1 MSLRQG
7 FRIHGMS
14 LRQGVRTH
22 WRLAWRRVA
31 CALLAGSCAA
41 LAQAQ
46 EYAYLPVASDITG
59 VRSLAPTSGRLYL
72 SVPGNPSSIV
82 DAYRVNAAR
91 YMAVNLV
98 SVDATAGDMVADGN
112 MLVLA
117 TSNPGVLQ
125 FSRIVS
131 GQPLEFDDIDYF
143 SASALAIGS
152 VGADRMLYALD
163 SSGQQIRPYR
173 ISGNVFVAQTPI
185 PFGIPIQ
192 LPVSLAVDGS
202 GNLYVGAQGNSPI
215 YKFTPGGSGYVRSTV
230 ANLGLVTTGLAV
242 DAAGTLYAATFG
254 SSSEG
259 LYQFSPDGSGGYTQS
274 LLAHYP
280 HLGDVRIAP
289 DGELFFISDGT
300 AYKRLTLTPGGGG
313 FDGVGGA
320 NGADGEG
327 GTPPQNGNPG
337 YFSADHS
344 GTPGGSGLNAGVA
357 MTVSGATTLTGV
369 LGANAGGNGGDGGR
383 GGYGGDGGKGGI
395 GDGNGLPVPP
405 ADSANG
411 GNAEN
416 RFRVWR
422 GGLRDCPAGGCGLGG
437 DGGDGGSGGAAV
449 VVAPGVAVV
458 NQATVNGGSGG
469 AGGNGGDGGRGGYGG
484 AGGNAGSSVGPGG
497 LIFGVPGD
505 GGDGSNGGKGGD
517 AGSGGRGGS
526 GIEVGSGASVENTSA
541 GNIVGGSGGL
551 SGEAGDPGRAGQGG
565 AGGATGLIGGSSGDA
580 GSDGSAGAAAGVF
593 AAAGSAGSGAVLQ
606 ADARFINRGRVSG
619 GAGSTGRSPPPES
632 VSPLTGGPSGSD
644 GGNGGS
650 GMQLSVGGLLDNESS
665 VYGGSGGAGGDGLS
679 GGPSV
684 CGGIGQGPCAQ
695 RSGGGGAGGN
705 GGVGLVMH
713 GGEAINRV
721 RIVGGSAG
729 NGGLPAPVSLRG
741 SRGGDGGDAVQL
753 DQGARLTS
761 QAAGFLTGIFGN
773 AGANASDG
781 RMAFQGGNG
790 ARGVRA
796 SGGAVL
802 TVRGAGTTVTPVLGG
817 AGGKGGDF
825 TDSLLIFETGWILP
839 DSGAGG
845 AGGAG
850 ADLSAAT
857 LVDEGLA
864 LFRGGDGGKGG
875 AGTTAFAD
883 TLYSTRAGNGGQ
895 AAPAVALAAGSQM
908 TTAATSDYLGGAG
921 GTGGSAYIGVGCPN
935 TPGRGSGVA
944 GQGRDGAPG
953 VRVAASQLTHSGKA
967 TGGSGGRHG
976 VATSGSACVPEPAGG
991 AGLAAVG
998 GAGIV
1003 LAGTASGGY
1012 RAGSTAAAD
1021 RAPAVALS
1029 GGGNTLE
1036 LRRGYV
1042 LGGNAVSDSGATN
1055 GDTLAFGG
1063 DTGTDDFDL
1072 AQLGDTQ
1079 LFRGFAA
1086 LRKVGAGEWRFSGST
1101 AFAGPATVAAGTL
1114 TVAGADLGAA
1124 AMSVQSGAMLAGNGV
1139 SGDLDNG
1146 GTVAP
1151 GNGATGVPGNAG
1163 GFAVLATDAFTQTAA
1178 GRAEFDIGAAG
1189 AGDRIDASGAATL
1202 AGTVSIRY
1210 SAPAAPVH
1218 GQAYTLL
1225 TSTALS
1231 GTFTTV
1237 ELDGVKG
1244 VIDYGVTTP
1253 NAVTLTVGGPTA
1265 DLGVALS
1272 GPPNVSGGAPV
1283 TYTLTISNSG
1293 PNAAPGA
1300 SYSDT
1305 LPANLSA
1312 VTASC
1317 GNEQGGAVC
1326 AAPLVSAT
1334 SVSGTLTALPAG
1346 ASVDI
1351 TISGVA
1357 PTGVHMLVNSASV
1370 TPPAGMLDPD
1380 SSNDTA
1386 TVSTSTPVTLLRFEI
1401 D

>member
-14 LRQGVRTH
+14 LRQGVRIH
-22 WRLAWRRVA
+22 WRHAWRRVA
-31 CALLAGSCAA
+31 CTLLAGSCAA

-46 EYAYLPVASDITG
+46 EYAYLPVASNITG
-59 VRSLAPTSGRLYL
+59 VQSLAPTSGRLYL

-82 DAYRVNAAR
+82 DAYPVNAAR
-91 YMAVNLV
+91 YMALNLV
-98 SVDATAGDMVADGN
+98 SVAATITDAATDGTT
-112 MLVLA
+112 LVLTTWSPNQILA
-117 TSNPGVLQ
+117 A
-125 FSRIVS
+125 RIVS
-131 GQPLEFDDIDYF
+131 GQPLEFDYVNNLY
-143 SASALAIGS
+143 ASALAIGS

-163 SSGQQIRPYR
+163 STGQRILPYR
-173 ISGNVFVAQTPI
+173 ISGSVFLAQTPI
-185 PFGIPIQ
+185 PFGILIQ
-192 LPVSLAVDGS
+192 FPTSLAVDGS
-202 GNLYVGAQGNSPI
+202 GNLYVGAQGSSPI
-215 YKFTPGGSGYVRSTV
+215 YKFTRGDSGYVRSTV
-230 ANLGLVTTGLAV
+230 ANLGQIITGLAV
-242 DAAGTLYAATFG
+242 DAAGTLYAGTSG
-254 SSSEG
+254 NSSAG
-259 LYQFSPDGSGGYTQS
+259 LYQFSPDGSGSYTQT

-280 HLGDVRIAP
+280 RLGDVRIAP
-289 DGELFFISDGT
+289 DGELFFINDGT

-320 NGADGEG
+320 NGADGEDGISPLNG
-327 GTPPQNGNPG
+327 GPG

-344 GTPGGSGLNAGVA
+344 GTPGGSGLTAGVA
-357 MTVSGATTLTGV
+357 MTVGSATTLTGV
-369 LGANAGGNGGDGGR
+369 LGANAGGNGGNGGR
-383 GGYGGDGGKGGI
+383 GGDGGDGGDGGI
-395 GDGNGLPVPP
+395 GESIFATPP
-405 ADSANG
+405 AASAHG

-416 RFRVWR
+416 RFQVWR
-422 GGLRDCPAGGCGLGG
+422 GGLRDCPVDGCGLGGAGG
-437 DGGDGGSGGAAV
+437 DGGDGGAAV
-449 VVAPGVAVV
+449 AIAPGVAVV

-469 AGGNGGDGGRGGYGG
+469 TGGHGGDGGRGGYGG
-484 AGGNAGSSVGPGG
+484 AGGRAGSSPSTAGG
-497 LIFGVPGD
+497 LFFGVPGD
-505 GGDGSNGGKGGD
+505 GGNGSNGGKGGD

-551 SGEAGDPGRAGQGG
+551 SGEAGNPGRAGQGG
-565 AGGATGLIGGSSGDA
+565 TGGATGQVGASSGDA
-580 GSDGSAGAAAGVF
+580 GSDGSPGAAAGAF

-632 VSPLTGGPSGSD
+632 VSPLTGGPSGGD

-802 TVRGAGTTVTPVLGG
+802 TVRGAGTVATPVLGG

-825 TDSLLIFETGWILP
+825 TDSLLIFGTGWILP

-864 LFRGGDGGKGG
+864 LFRGGDGGNGG

-883 TLYSTRAGNGGQ
+883 ARYSTWAGNGGQ

-953 VRVAASQLTHSGKA
+953 VRVAASRLTHSGKA

-976 VATSGSACVPEPAGG
+976 VATSGSACVPKPAGG

-1079 LFRGFAA
+1079 RFRGFAA
-1086 LRKVGAGEWRFSGST
+1086 LRKVGAGEWRFSGGN

-1114 TVAGADLGAA
+1114 TFAGADLGAA
-1124 AMSVQSGAMLAGNGV
+1124 AMSVQSGAMLAGNGIT
-1139 SGDLDNG
+1139 GDLDNG

-1151 GNGATGVPGNAG
+1151 GNGATAVPGNTG

-1178 GRAEFDIGAAG
+1178 GRAEFDIGAAS
-1189 AGDRIDASGAATL
+1189 AGDRIEASGAATL

-1210 SAPAAPVH
+1210 SVPAAPVR

-1237 ELDGVKG
+1237 ELDGVEG

-1253 NAVTLTVGGPTA
+1253 NAVTFTVGGPTA

-1272 GPPNVSGGAPV
+1272 GPPTVSGGAPV

-1293 PNAAPGA
+1293 PDAAAGA
-1300 SYSDT
+1300 SYIDT
-1305 LPANLSA
+1305 LPATLGA

-1326 AAPLVSAT
+1326 AAPLVSGT
-1334 SVSGTLTALPAG
+1334 SVSGTLPALPAG

-1357 PTGVHMLVNSASV
+1357 PFGVHMLTNSASV
-1370 TPPAGMLDPD
+1370 TPPAGTLDPD
-1380 SSNDTA
+1380 SSNDTD
-1386 TVSTSTPVTLLRFEI
+1386 TVTTSTPVTLLRFEV